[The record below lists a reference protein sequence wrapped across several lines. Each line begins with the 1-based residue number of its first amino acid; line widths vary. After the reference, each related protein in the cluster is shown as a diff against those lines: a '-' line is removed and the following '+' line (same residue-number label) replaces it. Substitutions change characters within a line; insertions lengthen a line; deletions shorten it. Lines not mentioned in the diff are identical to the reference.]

1 MKQSGLGA
9 CALGFFSLLFFQRA
23 ERLST
28 PASAM
33 TSSSTAGY
41 YGSELTGSFTMKEM
55 LHFYD
60 GTVAEHCTK
69 QRRLPLSRFHEDP
82 PVVNLGTYVVPASA
96 HYVQSWQDINPAI
109 RNVVFVYHK
118 NKS

>member
-1 MKQSGLGA
+1 
-9 CALGFFSLLFFQRA
+9 
-23 ERLST
+23 
-28 PASAM
+28 M

-55 LHFYD
+55 LHFHD

-69 QRRLPLSRFHEDP
+69 QRQLPLSRFHEDP
-82 PVVNLGTYVVPASA
+82 PVRNFGTWVVPASA

>member
-1 MKQSGLGA
+1 
-9 CALGFFSLLFFQRA
+9 
-23 ERLST
+23 
-28 PASAM
+28 M

-55 LHFYD
+55 LHFHD

-82 PVVNLGTYVVPASA
+82 PV
-96 HYVQSWQDINPAI
+96 
-109 RNVVFVYHK
+109 R
-118 NKS
+118 